1 MCSCLLC
8 EIQSKLTVCMDRRK
22 QDFLCIA
29 AGSDNMQQIKYYKNI
44 TMALRE
50 NKHYLFFPIP

>member
-1 MCSCLLC
+1 
-8 EIQSKLTVCMDRRK
+8 VCMDRRK